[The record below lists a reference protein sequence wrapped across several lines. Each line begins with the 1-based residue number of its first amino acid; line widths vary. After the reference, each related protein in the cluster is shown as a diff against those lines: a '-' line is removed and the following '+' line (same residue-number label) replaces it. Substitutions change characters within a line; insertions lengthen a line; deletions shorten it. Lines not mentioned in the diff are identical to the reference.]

1 MNVKRFL
8 AIALAA
14 IASVSLAGAEDDVL
28 SLELEGVRFLYGFI
42 PSGVDASVTYTG
54 IQLSDA
60 AVTKLFL
67 KAGGGYEDTQLLRD
81 PVSGDPTRLAED
93 GGAGFGFNK
102 TNFQWEL
109 ALIQGLAL
117 RGDGNNLLEAFAFY
131 RGRYDYY
138 PNEAYSGSIFS
149 DVEGLFGTS
158 LLGGISF
165 DSVVQ
170 DRHRS
175 KKGVF
180 AEASAEWGPGLLNA
194 KTDFWQLSAQVRGF
208 ISVFD
213 IPTDGGNLF
222 NVYLAGFLGVDYAD
236 GLSVPI
242 YVNQSFGGRDLRD
255 SLGKC
260 VRGYG
265 WNAYDS
271 SFKSVAN
278 AELRLVGPR
287 ILLDGIVPYLFGF
300 VDAGF
305 YSGFADASASYED
318 ASGYLASCGGGV
330 ALDLVGFAQASVILG
345 LKLIDDQVY
354 GPQDDFFWGIKFF
367 LHF

>member
-1 MNVKRFL
+1 VIVKRFL
-8 AIALAA
+8 AAALVAA
-14 IASVSLAGAEDDVL
+14 ALLSSVEAEGGGL
-28 SLELEGVRFLYGFI
+28 SWELDGVRFLYGFI
-42 PSGVDASVTYTG
+42 PSGADVSFTYAG

-60 AVTKLFL
+60 ADTKLFL

-81 PVSGDPTRLAED
+81 PGNGNPSPLADD
-93 GGAGFGFNK
+93 GGTGFGFNK
-102 TNFQWEL
+102 TDFQWEL
-109 ALIQGLAL
+109 ALLQGLAR
-117 RGDGNNLLEAFAFY
+117 RGDGGTLVEAFAFY

-138 PNEAYSGSIFS
+138 PNDAYPDLVFT
-149 DVEGLFGTS
+149 DMDGLFGTS
-158 LLGGISF
+158 FLGGFSF

-175 KKGVF
+175 KDGVY
-180 AEASAEWGPGLLNA
+180 AEASAEWGPGFLNA
-194 KTDFWQLSAQVRGF
+194 KSDFWQVSAQVRGF
-208 ISVFD
+208 LPVFD

-222 NVYLAGFLGVDYAD
+222 NIYLAGFVGIDYAD
-236 GLSVPI
+236 GASVPI

-255 SLGKC
+255 SLGKT

-278 AELRLVGPR
+278 AEVRFVGPR
-287 ILLDGIVPYLFGF
+287 MLLDSIVPYLFGF

-305 YSGFADASASYED
+305 YSGFADASAGYADE
-318 ASGYLASCGGGV
+318 SGYLASSGGGI
-330 ALDLVGFAQASVILG
+330 ALDLVGFAQASIIFG
-345 LKLIDDQVY
+345 LKLIDDQLY
-354 GPQDDFFWGIKFF
+354 GPQDDFFWAIKFF